1 MRLVLIG
8 QATPRHATRFRD
20 RLGLAPLTILADERR
35 ASYKAAGYRKGSVA
49 QVLGARSVASGLA
62 HGARSRVVQ
71 GRVIGDPMQL
81 GGAAIVLA
89 NGTVA
94 FEHTQQHAGDT
105 TPPETLL
112 QAARA
117 ATARA

>member
-8 QATPRHATRFRD
+8 QATPRHAKHFRD
-20 RLGLAPLTILADERR
+20 RLKLAPLTILADEKR
-35 ASYKAAGYRKGSVA
+35 ASYKAAGYRKGSLG
-49 QVLGARSVASGLA
+49 QVLGGRSVASGLA
-62 HGARSRVVQ
+62 HGARSRVIQ

-81 GGAAIVLA
+81 GGAMIVVPG
-89 NGTVA
+89 GTVA

-105 TPPETLL
+105 TPPAALL

-117 ATARA
+117 AAAA

>member
-8 QATPRHATRFRD
+8 QATPRHAKHFRD
-20 RLGLAPLTILADERR
+20 RLELAPITILADEKR
-35 ASYKAAGYRKGSVA
+35 ASYKAAGYRKGSIA
-49 QVLGARSVASGLA
+49 QVLGAKSVASGLA

-81 GGAAIVLA
+81 GGAMIVMPD
-89 NGTVA
+89 GGVA
-94 FEHTQQHAGDT
+94 FEHAQRHAGDT
-105 TPPETLL
+105 TPPQALL